1 MSDEKKTYRARLTLD
16 VPMKNSNV
24 EKMTKT
30 EVAAS
35 MVATF
40 LNVLRS
46 EPEVFAKYF
55 KVVDIEEV
63 KK

>member
-1 MSDEKKTYRARLTLD
+1 MSDKRTYRARITLD

-46 EPEVFAKYF
+46 EPEVFGKYF